1 MAKETT
7 KEEVVADVAEATGE
21 IPSITA
27 GDLTVMVRI
36 IDAGSKRGAW
46 NGDELSAIGELRNK
60 LAAVVRAVTP
70 EESVEESVEESETE
84 EEATESAA

>member
-1 MAKETT
+1 MNKKTTTEQAVAETVETT
-7 KEEVVADVAEATGE
+7 GE
-21 IPSITA
+21 LPSITV

-60 LAAVVRAVTP
+60 LAIVIKAVTP
-70 EESVEESVEESETE
+70 ETPAEEVEETE
-84 EEATESAA
+84 ETEAAESVA